1 MREQMVENLNEM
13 EEGICQVKIEQDIW
27 QSKLIYA
34 LCQGVRLLL
43 IRAIKKM

>member
-1 MREQMVENLNEM
+1 MREQMVEVLNEIEDGM
-13 EEGICQVKIEQDIW
+13 CRVKIEQDIW